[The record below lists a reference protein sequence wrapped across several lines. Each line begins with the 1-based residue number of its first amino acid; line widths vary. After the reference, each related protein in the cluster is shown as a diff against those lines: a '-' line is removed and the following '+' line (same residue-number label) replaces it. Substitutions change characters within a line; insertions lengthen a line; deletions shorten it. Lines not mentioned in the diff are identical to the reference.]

1 MYIQHLDTSIDTMSI
16 GFNVQYVNS
25 KSSTCSKSKSLNSG
39 TSDEYSNF
47 GWCADSRQYGNFG
60 DSGEFSYLGDYGITC
75 DSGESDELLEFLI
88 PGGSGESGVSGKL
101 GDSDFSDI
109 VDTAEWWFCWDW
121 WFLWIWWLWQIC
133 WFWLF

>member
-1 MYIQHLDTSIDTMSI
+1 MSI
-16 GFNVQYVNS
+16 GFNVQCVNS
-25 KSSTCSKSKSLNSG
+25 KSSTCLKSKSLNSD
-39 TSDEYSNF
+39 TSGEYSNF

-60 DSGEFSYLGDYGITC
+60 YSGEFSYLGDYGITC

-88 PGGSGESGVSGKL
+88 PGGSGESGKL

-121 WFLWIWWLWQIC
+121 
-133 WFWLF
+133 